1 MVMQNNFACLILWHM
16 FLSDCESMDKLKSIL
31 HESVLMKSLHH
42 DNILKILGVCLE
54 TDIQGGTVYIVLP
67 YMVNGD
73 LKTYLKNQRQSIIKR
88 ISQSFIHRVSHLLPS
103 SVTTSI

>member
-1 MVMQNNFACLILWHM
+1 MEMCISCML
-16 FLSDCESMDKLKSIL
+16 LSDCESMEKLKSFL

-54 TDIQGGTVYIVLP
+54 TDVQGGTAYIVLP

-73 LKTYLKNQRQSIIKR
+73 LKMYLKSKRQSTISHITPGF
-88 ISQSFIHRVSHLLPS
+88 SQSVSYNHQQFHAICQL
-103 SVTTSI
+103 